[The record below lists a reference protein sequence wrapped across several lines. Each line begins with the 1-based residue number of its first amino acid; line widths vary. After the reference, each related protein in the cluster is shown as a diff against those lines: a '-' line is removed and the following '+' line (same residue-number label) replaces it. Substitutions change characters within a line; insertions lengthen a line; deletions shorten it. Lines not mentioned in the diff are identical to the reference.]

1 MGTVLLRLRVS
12 IRRRRLDALIAQGW
26 VPAVDPAL
34 ELRARQVQR
43 PAVRATLARALR
55 RAMRA
60 VDERQRDGWL
70 GSRVPVAARPVRECM
85 PELSDLARALT
96 DVRAGVQGVAI
107 VSMLVTDGASP
118 LYGNA
123 APDRLRDAVLAAH
136 AAL

>member
-1 MGTVLLRLRVS
+1 VLLRIRVI
-12 IRRRRLDALIAQGW
+12 IRRRRLDALIARGW

-34 ELRARQVQR
+34 ELRASQLAR

-55 RAMRA
+55 RSMRA
-60 VDERQRDGWL
+60 VDERPRGGWL
-70 GSRVPVAARPVRECM
+70 GSRVPVAARSVRQCM

-96 DVRAGVQGVAI
+96 DIRAGVQGVAI

-118 LYGNA
+118 LYTSD
-123 APDRLRDAVLAAH
+123 APQRLRDAVLAAH

>member
-1 MGTVLLRLRVS
+1 MLLRLRVT

-34 ELRARQVQR
+34 ELRATQLAR

-60 VDERQRDGWL
+60 VDERPRGGWL
-70 GSRVPVAARPVRECM
+70 GAPVPVAARSVRHCM

-96 DVRAGVQGVAI
+96 DIRPGVQGVAI
-107 VSMLVTDGASP
+107 ASLLVTDGASP
-118 LYGNA
+118 LYANA
-123 APDRLRDAVLAAH
+123 SPHRLREAVLAAH